1 MQTKTE
7 IQRLLAGAG
16 TEPNKRLGQHFLID
30 LNLMELLLNNAGIT
44 ESDIVLEVGTGTGSL
59 TGEIVKRA
67 GKVIAVECDEALAAV
82 TKQQFEKKGNFEIVI
97 ADVLENKNTI
107 NHEVIEKLLKAKEEI
122 YGRVLLVA
130 NLPYNVASS
139 VMLNLLDGEVVA
151 DSMIVTV
158 QKEVAERMAAKPN
171 SEEYGILSIFL
182 TAMGQCKIL
191 RKLSPKV
198 FWPEPQVDSAMVR
211 FDRDEKKVAEIHNV
225 ELFKQAVNLFMGHR
239 RKMLR
244 ACVKYA
250 EGNLAHVHNWEDIFA
265 RAFVEPHH
273 RPEQLSAENYIS
285 IANLCNEIL
294 GHKA

>member
-16 TEPNKRLGQHFLID
+16 VAPNKRLGQNFLID
-30 LNLMELLLNNAGIT
+30 LNLMQFLLTNAGIT
-44 ESDIVLEVGTGTGSL
+44 ENDIVLEVGTGTGSL
-59 TGEIVKRA
+59 TGELVKRA
-67 GKVIAVECDEALAAV
+67 GKLIAVECDEVLGAI
-82 TKQQFEKKGNFEIVI
+82 TQDQFKHEDNFEIVI

-107 NHEVIEKLLKAKEEI
+107 NHEVIEKLKNAHEDI
-122 YGRVLLVA
+122 YGKILLVA
-130 NLPYNVASS
+130 NLPYGAASP

-158 QKEVAERMAAKPN
+158 QKEVAERMAARPG
-171 SEEYGILSIFL
+171 SDDYGILSIYL
-182 TAMGQCKIL
+182 SAMGNCKLL

-198 FWPEPQVDSAMVR
+198 FWPEPQVESAIVR
-211 FDRDEKKVAEIHNV
+211 FDRDSAKVALIHNV
-225 ELFKQAVNLFMGHR
+225 PLFKETVNLFMNHR

-250 EGNLAHVHNWEDIFA
+250 QGQLSHIHHWEDIFT
-265 RAFVEPHH
+265 RSFVEPHH
-273 RPEQLSAENYIS
+273 RPEELTAENYIS

-294 GHKA
+294 NK